1 MISAVPKSSSGSGG
15 DEPANRWSEDEKLKI
30 ILENGGVAIRHF
42 AVVAAPMAVAHEVTN
57 SGWDR
62 A

>member
-1 MISAVPKSSSGSGG
+1 VVETSRRH
-15 DEPANRWSEDEKLKI
+15 RWSEDEKLKI
-30 ILENGGVAIRHF
+30 ILESLQAPPGRGDGAAIRHF

-57 SGWDR
+57 SGSDR